1 MADYTSKF
9 TGSEIDGILD
19 EAIELPTFDQSN
31 DVGKILVIGEQGL
44 EWDSVPSSND
54 ETLSLPSYAGCNGG
68 DILMLQTGGTSD
80 PGWYSLSE
88 VLSQSNNAT
97 DGDVLKYSSNTGVY
111 WDAEFSIDTSNAHDG
126 GSVAWQDPT
135 QIVDN
140 VLANVEGANSGY
152 VLKYANDINH
162 LYWEA
167 EYSID
172 TSEADDGDVLKYNS
186 DAGIYWDSI
195 LDTSNANDGDILKY
209 SSDAGVYWGA
219 AEQSI
224 DMTNA
229 NDGNILKYSSDT
241 GMYWDTPN
249 YLVTD
254 DCGPQPGDFLMYTTD
269 CGIQWEPV
277 FPTHDGND
285 AGKVLTVA
293 SNGAVVWMDPNDA
306 INLYNQINNN

>member
-126 GSVAWQDPT
+126 DILKYSSDSGLQWG
-135 QIVDN
+135 DN
-140 VLANVEGANSGY
+140 IDISSANDGD
-152 VLKYANDINH
+152 VLKYSSNTGIYWDSTLDISSAN
-162 LYWEA
+162 
-167 EYSID
+167 
-172 TSEADDGDVLKYNS
+172 DGDVLKYNS

>member
-126 GSVAWQDPT
+126 
-135 QIVDN
+135 
-140 VLANVEGANSGY
+140 
-152 VLKYANDINH
+152 
-162 LYWEA
+162 
-167 EYSID
+167 
-172 TSEADDGDVLKYNS
+172 
-186 DAGIYWDSI
+186 
-195 LDTSNANDGDILKY
+195 DILKY
-209 SSDAGVYWGA
+209 SSDSGLQWGDN
-219 AEQSI
+219 I
-224 DMTNA
+224 DISSA
-229 NDGNILKYSSDT
+229 NDGDVLKYSSNT
-241 GMYWDTPN
+241 GIYWDSIPALPN
-249 YLVTD
+249 TSGLNGEHILICADNGAQINWVS
-254 DCGPQPGDFLMYTTD
+254 TTD
-269 CGIQWEPV
+269 TSSLDLYGLRIL
-277 FPTHDGND
+277 PTYNTNDD
-285 AGKVLTVA
+285 AGKVLMITA
-293 SNGAVVWMDPNDA
+293 NGPEWVT
-306 INLYNQINNN
+306 LQ